1 MAAYG
6 YSGWKS
12 VVKGVAAAVPAMVIL
27 LGVVAGEVGQG
38 LGLLEMPAEMTPAA
52 WVLLVAAVCTGLS
65 RGIGNARKQRA
76 VGDWFKRIGFGL
88 VLLSSSAA
96 AAVVS
101 GCATSA
107 RTEFVDA
114 DGTSFT
120 AVSKAG
126 PFGQLDTTNQQL
138 VYEWDSE
145 HGGIAVG
152 NEARGLDNSGQV
164 AAVQAVAP
172 ILSALV
178 QAGIIAPGGGG
189 SGSGAGAGGGGP
201 LGQLDVA
208 LQRLDSICEILCRL
222 APQQAGA
229 LCGCG
234 DGIE

>member
-1 MAAYG
+1 MCIY
-6 YSGWKS
+6 
-12 VVKGVAAAVPAMVIL
+12 V
-27 LGVVAGEVGQG
+27 
-38 LGLLEMPAEMTPAA
+38 
-52 WVLLVAAVCTGLS
+52 
-65 RGIGNARKQRA
+65 
-76 VGDWFKRIGFGL
+76 
-88 VLLSSSAA
+88 
-96 AAVVS
+96 
-101 GCATSA
+101 CATSA

-138 VYEWDSE
+138 AYEWDSE

-178 QAGIIAPGGGG
+178 QAGIIAPGGG
-189 SGSGAGAGGGGP
+189 SGAGAGAGGGGP
-201 LGQLDVA
+201 LGQLDLA
-208 LQRLDSICEILCRL
+208 LERLDSICEILCRV
-222 APQQAGA
+222 APQQAGT

-234 DGIE
+234 EE

>member
-1 MAAYG
+1 MAIRG
-6 YSGWKS
+6 YKAGVS
-12 VVKGVAAAVPAMVIL
+12 VSKGFWAAVPALVL
-27 LGVVAGEVGQG
+27 LVGVVAAELGAG
-38 LGLLEMPAEMTPAA
+38 LGALELPAEMTPAA
-52 WVLLVAAVCTGLS
+52 WALLVSAVCTGLS

-76 VGDWFKRIGFGL
+76 VGDWLRRIGFGV

-96 AAVVS
+96 AMAMG

-126 PFGQLDTTNQQL
+126 PFGQLDVTNQQL
-138 VYEWDSE
+138 AYKWDSE
-145 HGGIAVG
+145 QGSIAVG
-152 NEARGLDNSGQV
+152 NEAQGLDNSGQV

-189 SGSGAGAGGGGP
+189 QDNGGGGI
-201 LGQLDVA
+201 GGGLDDT
-208 LQRLDSICEILCRL
+208 LERFDRICELLCRI
-222 APQQAGA
+222 APEQAAG

-234 DGIE
+234 GE